1 MKAPDNSE
9 AMVCRTRRLAAL
21 RRLMQEESLTG
32 VLINGRVHTL
42 WFSGFSGTESY
53 LLITPDEQYIL
64 TDSRYLE
71 QAGQQAPEFE
81 LIDATSG
88 HLPATCNL
96 ITELELTRL
105 GMESAAL
112 SYGES
117 IFVKENCPQVEP
129 VPLGSELSNLR
140 RIKDNLELRNL
151 RQAFALADE
160 GFRRTLPFIKAGRTE
175 KEIAATLE
183 YNMRMLGADGSSFTT
198 IVASG
203 TRGALPHGVATDK
216 RIEPGEGITIDFGA
230 LYAGYHSDLTRTV
243 FLGEPSAEMRKIYE
257 IVLKAQLH
265 CQNNLR
271 ADMTGKEGDELA
283 RKVIEDAGYGR
294 YFRHSTGHSL
304 GLEVHESPS
313 LSPNNPD
320 PLPAG
325 ILITV
330 EPGIYIPGLG
340 GVRIE
345 DTVILSE
352 DGVTSLTEL
361 PKELLILPT

>member
-1 MKAPDNSE
+1 
-9 AMVCRTRRLAAL
+9 
-21 RRLMQEESLTG
+21 MQEESLTG

-140 RIKDNLELRNL
+140 RIKDNLNYVICVRHLLWRT
-151 RQAFALADE
+151 RAFVGLC
-160 GFRRTLPFIKAGRTE
+160 LIKAGRTE

-198 IVASG
+198 IVASLS
-203 TRGALPHGVATDK
+203 TPRRFAARRGN
-216 RIEPGEGITIDFGA
+216 R
-230 LYAGYHSDLTRTV
+230 
-243 FLGEPSAEMRKIYE
+243 
-257 IVLKAQLH
+257 
-265 CQNNLR
+265 
-271 ADMTGKEGDELA
+271 
-283 RKVIEDAGYGR
+283 
-294 YFRHSTGHSL
+294 
-304 GLEVHESPS
+304 
-313 LSPNNPD
+313 
-320 PLPAG
+320 
-325 ILITV
+325 
-330 EPGIYIPGLG
+330 
-340 GVRIE
+340 
-345 DTVILSE
+345 
-352 DGVTSLTEL
+352 
-361 PKELLILPT
+361 